1 MPDTPERLAVVET
14 RLNSI
19 EKTMTEIQKTAKD
32 TNDVIQQLKGAKYVG
47 WFIAA
52 GFGYLIHTILPFLQ
66 GKN

>member
-1 MPDTPERLAVVET
+1 MPDTNERLAVVET
-14 RLNSI
+14 RLETI
-19 EKTMTEIQKTAKD
+19 EKNILDVQKTAKD

-66 GKN
+66 GKH